1 MMDIQAIDHVEFYV
15 EDAQHSA
22 QQLCDTFGFQRY
34 GEGGP
39 LTGLP
44 DQRSVLLG
52 QGGIRLL
59 LTSGLT
65 AGHPATRFTSV
76 HGDGVACVALRTDDA
91 AAAVAEAAER
101 GARVV
106 AQPRTWRSA
115 DAEVV
120 TGTVSGPGD
129 LTHRFVQRHSPF
141 PDFTA
146 ADFLPGAI
154 EPLEPD
160 APAGEQLL
168 EIVDHVALCVDSAEL
183 ASTVREYEEVFG
195 FREIFQERVEVGD
208 QAMDSRVVQS
218 LSRAMTVTIVAPD
231 PQTRDGQLNDF
242 LQAYGGSGVQHL
254 AMSTGDIATAVEVF
268 TERGVG
274 FLRAPDG
281 YYDAVAARLGALRL
295 PVQTLMDANILVD
308 RDHWGDLF
316 QIFAGSTV
324 PRRTFFFELI
334 ERHGALTFGS
344 NNIRALYEAKER
356 ARAVQARS

>member
-1 MMDIQAIDHVEFYV
+1 MDIQAIDHVEFYV
-15 EDAQHSA
+15 DDAQRTA
-22 QQLCDTFGFQRY
+22 LYLCAAFGFHCY
-34 GEGGP
+34 GRGGP

-65 AGHPATRFTSV
+65 AGHPATRFV
-76 HGDGVACVALRTDDA
+76 RQHGDGVACVALRTDDA
-91 AAAVAEAAER
+91 AAAVTEAAER

-106 AQPRTWRSA
+106 AQPRAWRSA

-129 LTHRFVQRHSPF
+129 LTHRFVERHSPSAGLA
-141 PDFTA
+141 A

-154 EPLEPD
+154 EAFAED
-160 APAGEQLL
+160 TATGEQLL
-168 EIVDHVALCVDSAEL
+168 EVVDHVALCVDSTEL

-195 FREIFQERVEVGD
+195 FREIFRERVEVGD
-208 QAMDSRVVQS
+208 QAMDSHVVQS

-242 LQAYGGSGVQHL
+242 LQAYAGSGVQHL
-254 AMSTGDIATAVEVF
+254 AMSTSDIATAVEAF

-281 YYDAVAARLGALRL
+281 YYEAVATRLGGLRL
-295 PVQTLMDANILVD
+295 PVQTLLAANILVD

-316 QIFAGSTV
+316 QIFTESTV

>member
-1 MMDIQAIDHVEFYV
+1 MDIHAIDHVEFYV
-15 EDAQHSA
+15 EDAQRSA
-22 QQLCDTFGFQRY
+22 LYLSAAFGFRCY
-34 GEGGP
+34 GKGGP

-65 AGHPATRFTSV
+65 AGHPATRFV
-76 HGDGVACVALRTDDA
+76 RQHGDGVACEALRTDDA

-106 AQPRTWRSA
+106 APPRVWRSA

-129 LTHRFVQRHSPF
+129 LTHRFVERRSPSAEF
-141 PDFTA
+141 A
-146 ADFLPGAI
+146 AVDFLPGAI
-154 EPLEPD
+154 EAFEQD
-160 APAGEQLL
+160 GAAGEQLL
-168 EIVDHVALCVDSAEL
+168 EVVDHVALCVDSAEL
-183 ASTVREYEEVFG
+183 ASTVREYEEVLG
-195 FREIFQERVEVGD
+195 FREIFRERVEVGD
-208 QAMDSRVVQS
+208 QAMDSHVVQS
-218 LSRAMTVTIVAPD
+218 ASRAMTVTIVAPD

-242 LQAYGGSGVQHL
+242 LRAYAGCGVQHL
-254 AMSTGDIATAVEVF
+254 ALSTSDIATAVDVF

-281 YYDAVAARLGALRL
+281 YYDSVASRLGALRL
-295 PVQTLMDANILVD
+295 PVETLMAANILVD

-316 QIFAGSTV
+316 QIFAEPAV

-344 NNIRALYEAKER
+344 NNIKALYEAKER